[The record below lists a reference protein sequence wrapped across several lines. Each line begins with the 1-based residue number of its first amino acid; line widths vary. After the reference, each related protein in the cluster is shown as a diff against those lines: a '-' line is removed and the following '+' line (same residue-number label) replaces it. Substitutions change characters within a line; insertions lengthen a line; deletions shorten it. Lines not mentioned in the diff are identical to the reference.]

1 MNTPKNK
8 QEANALLALRLD
20 TKRQLLADLSEIN
33 DEIKQLENY
42 IKECND
48 REQLRLFN

>member
-1 MNTPKNK
+1 MKTPNNR
-8 QEANALLALRLD
+8 QEASALLALRLD
-20 TKRQLLADLSEIN
+20 TKRELLAELAEIN
-33 DEIKQLENY
+33 DEVRQLENY